1 MTSLLA
7 QKLVD
12 ANMNV
17 CSGSQKQKLQLM
29 LTGHVYSYIV
39 NQYWDTFGALALH
52 QCKKKLNYGYSSEIM
67 HTWSL
72 THCIK
77 HTK

>member
-7 QKLVD
+7 RKLVD
-12 ANMNV
+12 TNMNV

-39 NQYWDTFGALALH
+39 NQHWDTFGALALH
-52 QCKKKLNYGYSSEIM
+52 QCKKNWIMVTHTSEGMGI
-67 HTWSL
+67 
-72 THCIK
+72 
-77 HTK
+77 